1 MLKMV
6 GCNFNGDAGEERDVT
21 MLLPRTNELTL
32 EGVDKMTH
40 LWKQGSPSITFV
52 WYCKE
57 MVAQCLEQLVTLK
70 IGGYEMVR
78 EVIFVTGEAT
88 YHETNLKEL
97 KCLELYDLQ
106 NLKSFCSGNYTLKFP
121 ALDDVTVI
129 DCPAMENFC
138 HGALSTPKLHEVKL
152 RLFGFRAGDLN
163 ATVKQLYKEQL
174 EKRIDIG
181 FPIVSRLILLRLSAL
196 PFDALKTMKPIAEVL
211 VDYSDPL
218 DMRNRNGP
226 RHDVKATQSS
236 PFLPQRLDSDLYIAP
251 V

>member
-6 GCNFNGDAGEERDVT
+6 GCNFKELSPYDGDAARLSLHHICANLETLQVFECG
-21 MLLPRTNELTL
+21 LLINISCAFSSFRNLTTL
-32 EGVDKMTH
+32 E
-40 LWKQGSPSITFV
+40 V

-78 EVIFVTGEAT
+78 EVIFATDEAT

-129 DCPAMENFC
+129 DRPAMENFC

-163 ATVKQLYKEQL
+163 ATVEQLYKEQVPI
-174 EKRIDIG
+174 EKFI
-181 FPIVSRLILLRLSAL
+181 
-196 PFDALKTMKPIAEVL
+196 
-211 VDYSDPL
+211 
-218 DMRNRNGP
+218 
-226 RHDVKATQSS
+226 
-236 PFLPQRLDSDLYIAP
+236 
-251 V
+251 

>member
-1 MLKMV
+1 MLMTV
-6 GCNFNGDAGEERDVT
+6 GCNFKELSPYGGDAGEERDVT
-21 MLLPRTNELTL
+21 MLLPRFNELTL

-57 MVAQCLEQLVTLK
+57 MVELITSSKAQCLEQLVTLK

-78 EVIFVTGEAT
+78 EVIFATDEAT

-138 HGALSTPKLHEVKL
+138 NGALSTPKLHEVKL
-152 RLFGFRAGDLN
+152 RLFGL
-163 ATVKQLYKEQL
+163 
-174 EKRIDIG
+174 
-181 FPIVSRLILLRLSAL
+181 RLVTSMPPWSSYTKNRLSAL

-211 VDYSDPL
+211 VDYRDPL

-226 RHDVKATQSS
+226 RPDMKATQIS